1 MKTATRKAANS
12 FSTSFVVDQTP
23 EQVFDAVNNVR
34 GWWTGEI
41 QGRSAKAGD
50 VFTFRYQ
57 DIHRSKQKL
66 VEVVP
71 GRKVVWLVEDAHLS
85 FAKDK
90 DEWTGTKVVFDIA
103 KKGGKTELRFTH
115 DGLVPKFECFEA
127 CSEGWDFYVNTSLKS
142 LITTGK
148 ASAS

>member
-1 MKTATRKAANS
+1 MKAATRKPDS
-12 FSTSFVVDQTP
+12 FSTSFLVDQTP
-23 EQVFDAVNNVR
+23 EEVFDAVNNVR

-41 QGRSAKAGD
+41 RGRSAKPGD

-57 DIHRSKQKL
+57 DVHRSKQKL

-71 GRKVVWLVEDAHLS
+71 GKKVVWLIEDAHLA
-85 FAKDK
+85 FARDK
-90 DEWTGTKVVFDIA
+90 EEWTGTRVVFDIA
-103 KKGGKTELRFTH
+103 RKGRKTELRFTH
-115 DGLVPKFECFEA
+115 DGLVPEFECFDA

-148 ASAS
+148 ASPG